1 MSPSNGTYTN
11 IGKNKLK
18 NNIKPS
24 ITILLAADWEG
35 LADLTR
41 REHYLPLG
49 GNASGLLFKLEIVI
63 KMEENI
69 FHF

>member
-35 LADLTR
+35 LADWDWVG
-41 REHYLPLG
+41 PLVG
-49 GNASGLLFKLEIVI
+49 SATGLLFKLEIVI
-63 KMEENI
+63 KIWEELNTN
-69 FHF
+69 